1 MKKINKIL
9 SITLLS
15 TVLISNITYAKSF
28 KDLTTS
34 GSYYWAYESVNNLS
48 GKGVLDGYPNGTFK
62 PQKAVSFLEV
72 MQIIKNIKNP
82 SKDIIDESI
91 EIYGKDIN
99 KLGLPQWS
107 KEAVAYNLK
116 INTITLKTLS
126 EAKSRG
132 FLKSKN
138 PIYPNRNSVT
148 VYFARALN
156 LSQTKNNNL
165 KHKDLNSIPDLTK
178 GYLSSLVDLGI
189 YSDTGS
195 DGYFNGNNYIR
206 RAEIA
211 IVADKAMEYLKNKP
225 IEEDNLNSDNLINDI
240 KEIKGIVTDIN
251 LLGFNSNITI
261 NNENYIFRENDVKI
275 LDEYNLLNND
285 IKNLENMNIKAEVN
299 GNEIISIEIL
309 NTSELKKEI
318 NKVEFV
324 ARVIKS
330 NSENS
335 LDYIEVLVLT
345 SNSNIIIPASN
356 LTIETRD
363 EYKENQIISVK
374 ANLVDNELKDVE
386 IRGEG

>member
-34 GSYYWAYESVNNLS
+34 GSYSWAYESVNNLS

-211 IVADKAMEYLKNKP
+211 IVADKAMEYLNNKP

-275 LDEYNLLNND
+275 LDRYNLLNND

-374 ANLVDNELKDVE
+374 ANIVDNELKDVE